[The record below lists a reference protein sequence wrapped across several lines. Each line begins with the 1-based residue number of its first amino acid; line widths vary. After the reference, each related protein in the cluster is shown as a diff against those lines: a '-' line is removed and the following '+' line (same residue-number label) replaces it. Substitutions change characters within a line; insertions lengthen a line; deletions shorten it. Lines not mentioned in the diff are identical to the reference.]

1 MGRMAS
7 RMRLIP
13 RHIRPIVVEALS
25 QARVVC
31 LLGARQAGKTT
42 LIRSIAEE
50 EHPARYVSLDD
61 PGALD
66 LARADPMG
74 FIAGGERLAI
84 DEVQRAPE
92 LLLAIKRVVDADDE
106 RGRFLLTGSAN
117 IMTHPRVADALP
129 GRVRYLTLWPL
140 SQRELK
146 GPSRASFLERALDGR
161 PPAAENPP
169 EGRAGYA
176 GSVAR
181 GGFPEALELSAGERN
196 RFFVDYANSILGREI
211 GELASVRDTEATA
224 RVLRLVAARSG
235 ALTNLS
241 AVGRELGIDYKT
253 VGNHLQALE
262 QLFLVRRL
270 PAWHPNLGHR
280 VIRSAK
286 LHLADSGMLAS
297 LVGIDADRLERDGG
311 VAGSAFETFVVGEV
325 IRQASV
331 SELGPLLAFHH
342 YRDRRGNE
350 VDLVIEHANGD
361 VVAIEVKASATPR
374 LRDISGLQLLRDR
387 LGDRFKLGLL
397 LHLGPEPIPLGDRI
411 SAVPLASLWSD

>member
-1 MGRMAS
+1 
-7 RMRLIP
+7 MRLIP
-13 RHIRPIVVEALS
+13 RHIRPLVVDALS
-25 QARVVC
+25 HARVVC
-31 LLGARQAGKTT
+31 LLGARQSGKTT
-42 LIRSIAEE
+42 LVRAIAEE
-50 EHPARYVSLDD
+50 EHPSRYVSLDD

-92 LLLAIKRVVDADDE
+92 LLLAVKRVVDADDA

-140 SQRELK
+140 SQRELR
-146 GPSRASFLERALDGR
+146 GPRDSFLESAFAGR
-161 PPAAENPP
+161 PPEAKSPP

-176 GSVAR
+176 DAVAR
-181 GGFPEALELSAGERN
+181 GGFPEALELSTAERS
-196 RFFVDYANSILGREI
+196 RFFVDYASSILGREI
-211 GELASVRDTEATA
+211 DELASVRDTEASA
-224 RVLRLVAARSG
+224 RVLQLLAARSG

-241 AVGRELGIDYKT
+241 AIGRELGIDYKT

-262 QLFLVRRL
+262 QLFLIRRL

-297 LVGIDADRLERDGG
+297 LIGIDADRLERDGG
-311 VAGSAFETFVVGEV
+311 IAGSAFETFVVGEL

-331 SELGPLLAFHH
+331 SELDPLLTFHH
-342 YRDRRGNE
+342 FRDRRGNE

-361 VVAIEVKASATPR
+361 VVAIEIKASATPR
-374 LRDISGLQLLRDR
+374 LRDISGLQLLRDV
-387 LGDRFKLGLL
+387 LGERFRLGLL
-397 LHLGPEPIPLGDRI
+397 LHLGPDTVPMGDRI
-411 SAVPLASLWSD
+411 SAVPLAGLWTD